1 MPFLHPTRKHT
12 KNKAGSGN
20 DKKSC
25 TKCIQCAKCR
35 ICCIFFKQKIYE
47 IYKNKTMANK
57 KYKHVFM
64 VNKNNNLYLK
74 YTYINIIQILL
85 LVH

>member
-1 MPFLHPTRKHT
+1 MLNVESVAYFL
-12 KNKAGSGN
+12 NK
-20 DKKSC
+20 
-25 TKCIQCAKCR
+25 
-35 ICCIFFKQKIYE
+35 KIYK
-47 IYKNKTMANK
+47 YKTMANK

>member
-1 MPFLHPTRKHT
+1 ML
-12 KNKAGSGN
+12 NVESVAY
-20 DKKSC
+20 
-25 TKCIQCAKCR
+25 
-35 ICCIFFKQKIYE
+35 FFKQKNYLYIFLF
-47 IYKNKTMANK
+47 KKTMANK

-74 YTYINIIQILL
+74 YSYINIIQILL